1 MGYGLEGIGMA
12 RPAILHQRI
21 SRNIVINYYVKH
33 GFDTI
38 EALQEST
45 ANLKPQCERI
55 PDVVFVD
62 VAKNKVIVSVELD
75 KCWLKVAAARVED
88 AITDYKHKEVFWY
101 NYIKD
106 EWRRYYWLKGN
117 VVYDDMEDYSQQL
130 KIHLSDYI
138 SLK

>member
-1 MGYGLEGIGMA
+1 MGYDLDGIGMA
-12 RPAILHQRI
+12 RPAMVHQRI

-45 ANLKPQCERI
+45 ANLKPTCEQI

-62 VAKNKVIVSVELD
+62 VATNKVIVSVELD
-75 KCWLKVAAARVED
+75 KAWLKITRVRIEE
-88 AITDYKHKEVFWY
+88 ALTKYKHKEVFWY
-101 NYIKD
+101 NYTRD
-106 EWRRYYWLKGN
+106 EWERHYLYKGN
-117 VVYDDMEDYSQQL
+117 FECDIMEDYSQQL

-138 SLK
+138 TLE